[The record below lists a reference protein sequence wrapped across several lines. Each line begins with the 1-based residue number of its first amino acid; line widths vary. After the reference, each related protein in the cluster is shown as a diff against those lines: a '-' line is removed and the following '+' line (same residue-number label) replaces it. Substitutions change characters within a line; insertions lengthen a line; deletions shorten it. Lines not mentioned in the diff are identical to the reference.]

1 MDRLSNYRRLYR
13 LAMVHIDRASLVAAA
28 DDYYCPQQQ
37 QPPRPRHRYHHP
49 RNCSLMDGV
58 AIVDSETVE
67 VWMVDWL
74 DMTLRNFRSRCCSSA
89 VHDDDVDDDER
100 LTWATSGDMPPIGA
114 YERCRVTSFCVFIN
128 RLLLL
133 LLFVDEAEGSS
144 SVNACCN

>member
-1 MDRLSNYRRLYR
+1 
-13 LAMVHIDRASLVAAA
+13 MVHIDRASLVADDD
-28 DDYYCPQQQ
+28 DDYYCPQQ
-37 QPPRPRHRYHHP
+37 PPRSRHRYHHP

-89 VHDDDVDDDER
+89 VHDDDDVDDDER

-114 YERCRVTSFCVFIN
+114 YERCYRVTSLCSVYISFVCF
-128 RLLLL
+128 L
-133 LLFVDEAEGSS
+133 LLFVDGGRSF
-144 SVNACCN
+144 VVRQCLLQ